1 MSSPRDYSPADRV
14 LMGLADGLGALLG
27 RREPASHGPV
37 ASPAP
42 APVPAPTSAGATPS
56 PAAAP
61 APPVLDEAARREAA
75 SLMRVNHAGEVA
87 AQGLYHGQALTAR
100 NPDTRRHLLEAAS
113 EEQNHLEWCEA
124 RLQELG
130 DGPSKLRPLWYGAS
144 FAMGAAAGL
153 FGDRWSLGF
162 VAETER
168 QVSEHLDEHIRKL
181 PPGDAKSREVLQA
194 MRADEQRHGL
204 EAEHRGGAPLPLPV
218 RELMRRV
225 AKVMKEGAYR
235 F

>member
-1 MSSPRDYSPADRV
+1 MTQRHYSPADRV
-14 LMGLADGLGALLG
+14 LMGLAEGLGSLLG
-27 RREPASHGPV
+27 GARPG
-37 ASPAP
+37 AP
-42 APVPAPTSAGATPS
+42 SAPQ
-56 PAAAP
+56 AAP
-61 APPVLDEAARREAA
+61 GAPLDEAARREAA
-75 SLMRVNHAGEVA
+75 NLMRVNHAGEVA

-100 NPDTRRHLLEAAS
+100 NAETRRHLLEAAG
-113 EEQNHLEWCEA
+113 EEQNHLEWCES

-130 DGPSKLRPLWYGAS
+130 DGPSRLRPLWYGAS

-168 QVSEHLDEHIRKL
+168 QVSEHLDEHLRKL
-181 PPGDAKSREVLQA
+181 PAGDAKSREVLQA
-194 MRADEQRHGL
+194 MQADEQRHGRD
-204 EAEHRGGAPLPLPV
+204 AEHLGGAPLPAPV
-218 RELMRRV
+218 RGLMRQI

>member
-1 MSSPRDYSPADRV
+1 MAQRDYSPADRV
-14 LMGLADGLGALLG
+14 LIGLADGLGALIG
-27 RREPASHGPV
+27 VRSPSRPAD
-37 ASPAP
+37 
-42 APVPAPTSAGATPS
+42 PAPTPG
-56 PAAAP
+56 
-61 APPVLDEAARREAA
+61 LDEASRREAA
-75 SLMRVNHAGEVA
+75 NLMRVNHAGEVA

-100 NPDTRRHLLEAAS
+100 NPDTRRHLLEAAAD
-113 EEQNHLEWCEA
+113 EQNHLEWCES

-130 DGPSKLRPLWYGAS
+130 DGPSRLRPLWYGAS

-168 QVSEHLDEHIRKL
+168 QVSEHLDEHILKL
-181 PPGDAKSREVLQA
+181 PAEDVRSREVLQA

-204 EAEHRGGAPLPLPV
+204 EAEHLGGAPLPEPV
-218 RELMRRV
+218 RGLMRRI
-225 AKVMKEGAYR
+225 ARVMKEGAYR

>member
-1 MSSPRDYSPADRV
+1 MTQRDYSPADRV
-14 LMGLADGLGALLG
+14 VMGLAEGLGSLFG
-27 RREPASHGPV
+27 GTRRR
-37 ASPAP
+37 
-42 APVPAPTSAGATPS
+42 TP
-56 PAAAP
+56 PAASGP
-61 APPVLDEAARREAA
+61 AASGALDEGARREAA
-75 SLMRVNHAGEVA
+75 NLMRVNHAGEVA

-100 NPDTRRHLLEAAS
+100 NPETRRHLLEAAG
-113 EEQNHLEWCEA
+113 EEQNHLEWCES

-130 DGPSKLRPLWYGAS
+130 DGPSRLRPLWYGAS

-168 QVSEHLDEHIRKL
+168 QVSEHLDEHIQKL
-181 PPGDAKSREVLQA
+181 PAGDTKSREVLQA

-204 EAEHRGGAPLPLPV
+204 EAEHMGGAPLPAPV
-218 RELMRRV
+218 RGLMRRI

>member
-1 MSSPRDYSPADRV
+1 MTHRDYSPADRV
-14 LMGLADGLGALLG
+14 VMGLAEGLGSLFG
-27 RREPASHGPV
+27 GNRTRTPAQ
-37 ASPAP
+37 
-42 APVPAPTSAGATPS
+42 
-56 PAAAP
+56 PAAPGA
-61 APPVLDEAARREAA
+61 ALDESARREAA
-75 SLMRVNHAGEVA
+75 NLMRVNHAGEVA

-100 NPDTRRHLLEAAS
+100 NPETRRHLLEAAG
-113 EEQNHLEWCEA
+113 EEQNHLEWCES

-130 DGPSKLRPLWYGAS
+130 DGPSRLRPLWYGAS

-168 QVSEHLDEHIRKL
+168 QVSEHLDEHIQKL
-181 PPGDAKSREVLQA
+181 PAGDAKSREVLQA

-204 EAEHRGGAPLPLPV
+204 EAEHLGGAPLPAPV
-218 RELMRRV
+218 RALMRRI
-225 AKVMKEGAYR
+225 ASVMKEGASR

>member
-1 MSSPRDYSPADRV
+1 MTQRDYSPADRV
-14 LMGLADGLGALLG
+14 VMCLAEGLGSLFG
-27 RREPASHGPV
+27 GSRPRTPPAT
-37 ASPAP
+37 
-42 APVPAPTSAGATPS
+42 PVPA
-56 PAAAP
+56 AP
-61 APPVLDEAARREAA
+61 LAVLDEAARREAA
-75 SLMRVNHAGEVA
+75 NLMRVNHAGEVA

-100 NPDTRRHLLEAAS
+100 NPETRRHLLEAAG
-113 EEQNHLEWCEA
+113 EEQNHLEWCES
-124 RLQELG
+124 RLKELG
-130 DGPSKLRPLWYGAS
+130 DGPSRLRPLWYGAS

-168 QVSEHLDEHIRKL
+168 QVSEHLDEHIQKL
-181 PPGDAKSREVLQA
+181 PAGDAKSREVLQA

-204 EAEHRGGAPLPLPV
+204 EAEHMGGAPLPAPV
-218 RELMRRV
+218 RGLMRRI

>member
-1 MSSPRDYSPADRV
+1 MTQRDYSSADRV
-14 LMGLADGLGALLG
+14 VMGLAEGLGSLFG
-27 RREPASHGPV
+27 SSRPRTPPAT
-37 ASPAP
+37 
-42 APVPAPTSAGATPS
+42 PVPA
-56 PAAAP
+56 AP
-61 APPVLDEAARREAA
+61 LAVLDEAARREAA
-75 SLMRVNHAGEVA
+75 NLMRVNHAGEVA

-100 NPDTRRHLLEAAS
+100 NPETRRHLLEAAG
-113 EEQNHLEWCEA
+113 EEQNHLEWCES
-124 RLQELG
+124 RLKELG
-130 DGPSKLRPLWYGAS
+130 DGPSRLRPLWYGAS

-168 QVSEHLDEHIRKL
+168 QVSEHLDEHIQKL
-181 PPGDAKSREVLQA
+181 PAGDAKSREVLQA

-204 EAEHRGGAPLPLPV
+204 EAEHMGGAPLPAPV
-218 RELMRRV
+218 RGLMRRI

>member
-1 MSSPRDYSPADRV
+1 MTSRDYSPADRV
-14 LMGLADGLGALLG
+14 LMGLAGGLGTLFGA
-27 RREPASHGPV
+27 RR
-37 ASPAP
+37 
-42 APVPAPTSAGATPS
+42 
-56 PAAAP
+56 P
-61 APPVLDEAARREAA
+61 APPAATTTAATTLDESSRREAA
-75 SLMRVNHAGEVA
+75 NLMRVNHAGEVA
-87 AQGLYHGQALTAR
+87 AQGLYHGQALMAR
-100 NPDTRRHLLEAAS
+100 NPETRKHLLEAAG
-113 EEQNHLEWCEA
+113 EEQSHLEWCET

-130 DGPSKLRPLWYGAS
+130 DGPSRLRPLWYGAS

-168 QVSEHLDEHIRKL
+168 QVSEHLAEHIQKL
-181 PPGDAKSREVLQA
+181 PADDAKSREVLQA

-204 EAEHRGGAPLPLPV
+204 EAEHLGGAPLPAPV
-218 RELMRRV
+218 RGLMRQI